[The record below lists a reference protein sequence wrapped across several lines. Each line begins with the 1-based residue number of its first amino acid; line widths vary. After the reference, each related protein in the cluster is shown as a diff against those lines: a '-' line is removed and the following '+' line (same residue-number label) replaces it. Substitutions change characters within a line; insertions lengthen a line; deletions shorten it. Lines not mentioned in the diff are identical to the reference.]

1 MAWWVEP
8 IPKMLA
14 NHISATLI
22 QLSANA
28 YGKEVVSGPSTYALP
43 PNGETQME
51 FHAPGFGL
59 AKPWLQIKL
68 QQCL

>member
-28 YGKEVVSGPSTYALP
+28 YGKEVVSGPST
-43 PNGETQME
+43 
-51 FHAPGFGL
+51 
-59 AKPWLQIKL
+59 
-68 QQCL
+68 